1 MKEGYMGIG
10 FKEWI
15 VILIVIILLFGA
27 KRIPDLAK
35 GLGKGIREF
44 KKAVKD
50 SGVEEIAADMEKT
63 LEDDV
68 NEK

>member
-1 MKEGYMGIG
+1 MGIG

>member
-1 MKEGYMGIG
+1 MGIG

-27 KRIPDLAK
+27 KMIPDLAK

-50 SGVEEIAADMEKT
+50 SGVEEITADIEKT

>member
-1 MKEGYMGIG
+1 MGIG

-50 SGVEEIAADMEKT
+50 SGVEEVRADLEKSIE
-63 LEDDV
+63 EDG